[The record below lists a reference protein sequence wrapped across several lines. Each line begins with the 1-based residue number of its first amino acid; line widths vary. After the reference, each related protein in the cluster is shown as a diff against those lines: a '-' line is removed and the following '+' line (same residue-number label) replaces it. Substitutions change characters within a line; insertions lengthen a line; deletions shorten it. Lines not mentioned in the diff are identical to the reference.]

1 MTGPLMIPRDNYSCD
16 IVRGVPGISGVITI
30 YSASSSC
37 LRRTVRG
44 AGPSGEAG
52 GVRVQRSASEHWP
65 VEHLHGEVS
74 RDLDADT
81 LMSTLQCFSYHLTK
95 TRPVV
100 SGSRRGSADTEEA
113 QQRVA
118 RIQLTKEH
126 GGGLG
131 LSIGN
136 DNL

>member
-16 IVRGVPGISGVITI
+16 IVRGVPGLSGVII
-30 YSASSSC
+30 ILSASFSC
-37 LRRTVRG
+37 LRRTVGG
-44 AGPSGEAG
+44 AGPSGQAR
-52 GVRVQRSASEHWP
+52 GVRVQRPASEHRP

-74 RDLDADT
+74 RAEPT
-81 LMSTLQCFSYHLTK
+81 LTEVSTLQCFSYQLTK
-95 TRPVV
+95 TRPVM
-100 SGSRRGSADTEEA
+100 SGSTRGSADTEEG

>member
-1 MTGPLMIPRDNYSCD
+1 M
-16 IVRGVPGISGVITI
+16 
-30 YSASSSC
+30 
-37 LRRTVRG
+37 
-44 AGPSGEAG
+44 
-52 GVRVQRSASEHWP
+52 
-65 VEHLHGEVS
+65 
-74 RDLDADT
+74 
-81 LMSTLQCFSYHLTK
+81 QCFSYQLTK

-100 SGSRRGSADTEEA
+100 SGSRRGSADTEEG